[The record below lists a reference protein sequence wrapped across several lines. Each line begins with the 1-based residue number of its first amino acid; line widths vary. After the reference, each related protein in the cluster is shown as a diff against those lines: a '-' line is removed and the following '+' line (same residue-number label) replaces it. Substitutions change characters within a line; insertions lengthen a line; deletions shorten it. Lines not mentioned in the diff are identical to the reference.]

1 MPVRGAQKEANE
13 MAAVEKKSL
22 NQPEETQT
30 PEKARV
36 ETVKVGGLKIQRITV
51 EPGWQWSKHLKPVVG
66 TESCEKDHLMYI
78 ISGKGRARMNDG
90 REVSFGPGDVVAI
103 PPGHDGWNAGTEPLV
118 WIEIPH

>member
-1 MPVRGAQKEANE
+1 

-22 NQPEETQT
+22 NQPEERQT
-30 PEKARV
+30 PEKARIEAV
-36 ETVKVGGLKIQRITV
+36 NVGGLKIQRIMV

-66 TESCEKDHLMYI
+66 TESCQKDHLMYI
-78 ISGKGRARMNDG
+78 ISGKGHARMNDG
-90 REVSFGPGDVVAI
+90 KEVSFGPGDVVAI

>member
-1 MPVRGAQKEANE
+1 M
-13 MAAVEKKSL
+13 KSIERKNL

-30 PEKARV
+30 PEKAKIEIV
-36 ETVKVGGLKIQRITV
+36 NIGGLKIQRITV

-78 ISGKGRARMNDG
+78 ISGKGHARMNDG
-90 REVSFGPGDVVAI
+90 KESDFGPGDVVAI
-103 PPGHDGWNAGTEPLV
+103 PPGHDGWNTGTEPVV